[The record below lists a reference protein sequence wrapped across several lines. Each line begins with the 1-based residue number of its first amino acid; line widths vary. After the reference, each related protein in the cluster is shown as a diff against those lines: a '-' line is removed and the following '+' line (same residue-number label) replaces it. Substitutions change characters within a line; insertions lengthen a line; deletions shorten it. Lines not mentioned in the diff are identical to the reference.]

1 MKSIFA
7 DKNSE
12 PNIQDLKKALGK
24 TFLIWKNIEDFLMT
38 TKPDAM
44 AVWHFSST
52 KFGWSYRIKDNKRVL
67 LYLLPRDNF
76 FKAAFVFSQ
85 KATEQI
91 LLSEISEEIKTD
103 LRNAKAYAEGRGI
116 RIEIKDASKT
126 NDIKNLITIKIA
138 H

>member
-7 DKNSE
+7 DKNTE
-12 PNIQDLKKALGK
+12 PTIQDLKKALGK
-24 TFLIWKNIEDFLMT
+24 TFLIWKNVEDFLLKA
-38 TKPDAM
+38 KPDAT

-52 KFGWSYRIKDNKRVL
+52 KYGWSYRIKDNKRVL

-91 LLSEISEEIKTD
+91 LLSEISEDIKTD
-103 LRNAKAYAEGRGI
+103 LRNAKAYTEGRGI
-116 RIEIKDASKT
+116 RIEIKDASKSR
-126 NDIKNLITIKIA
+126 DIKELIKIKIA